1 MVSWFS
7 THLYPA
13 CLLACLP
20 VCLSVS
26 LSIYV
31 CHQFFSKW
39 FLVFG
44 GFFHFLAGSYESGH
58 NGYSETQSDFF
69 GKILISHFWR
79 TLE

>member
-13 CLLACLP
+13 CLPACLP

-26 LSIYV
+26 LSVYV

-44 GFFHFLAGSYESGH
+44 VFFTFLQEVTKVDIMAIVRRS
-58 NGYSETQSDFF
+58 QIFL
-69 GKILISHFWR
+69 GKF
-79 TLE
+79 